1 MSTLLQDGKIIIS
14 LSSFYKGRT
23 YRDQDVWKLTFAGKE
38 FLDNFLFMTQNNEFA
53 LVHRNPLFV

>member
-1 MSTLLQDGKIIIS
+1 MSILQDGKIIIP

-23 YRDQDVWKLTFAGKE
+23 YRNREVSKLTFAGEE

-53 LVHRNPLFV
+53 LIYRNPLFV